1 MALQSLNIEYR
12 LRLSI
17 KIMERYQRQIII
29 SQFGLEGQEK
39 LASAKVLVVG
49 AGGLGCPVLM
59 YLAAAGIGQLGIV
72 DQDVV
77 SLSNLHRQILYKT
90 EDIGLPKVQR
100 AAFYLN
106 QMNPEVNITTYLSM
120 LSTENALAII
130 DNYDIVVDAT
140 DNFPSRYMINDACVI
155 LGKPLIYG
163 AVSNFEGQVAVFNA
177 DLGDDKRSSNYR
189 DIFPNPP
196 MENEIDNCAE
206 IGVLG
211 VLPGTIGCIQASEVI
226 KLITGIGK
234 PLTNQLQTVNLLTNH
249 WQTFNIKSSGGHLK
263 KIPSDKLAFKNHD
276 YNLLCDADTT
286 LTLKTTDFHH
296 YWDRDDVAIVDVREL
311 SEIPEI
317 NSFNHL
323 KYPLSTWERS
333 VPVFEQS
340 TIVLFCQSGKRS
352 LEAAKIL
359 TTKYAMKTIL
369 SLEKGILNWQNN
381 FNNHQI

>member
-1 MALQSLNIEYR
+1 
-12 LRLSI
+12 
-17 KIMERYQRQIII
+17 MERYQRQIIL
-29 SQFGLEGQEK
+29 SQLGTEGQAK

-49 AGGLGCPVLM
+49 AGGLGSPVLM
-59 YLAAAGIGQLGIV
+59 YLAAAGVGHLGIV
-72 DQDVV
+72 DDDVV
-77 SLSNLHRQILYKT
+77 SLSNLQRQILYKT
-90 EDIGLPKVQR
+90 DDIGLPKVDR
-100 AAFYLN
+100 AAHYLN
-106 QMNPEVNITTYLSM
+106 QMNPEVNVTTYLSM

-140 DNFPSRYMINDACVI
+140 DNFPSRYMINDACF
-155 LGKPLIYG
+155 LLEKPLVYG
-163 AVSNFEGQVAVFNA
+163 AVSNFEGQVAVFNVTTDNGTKSA
-177 DLGDDKRSSNYR
+177 HYR
-189 DIFPNPP
+189 DIFPDPP
-196 MENEIDNCAE
+196 MENEIGNCAE

-226 KLITGIGK
+226 KLITGIGN

-249 WQTFNIKSSGGHLK
+249 WQTFNIKSSGEHLK
-263 KIPSDKLAFKNHD
+263 KIPSDKVAFKNHD
-276 YNLLCDADTT
+276 YKLLCDGDTT
-286 LTLKTTDFHH
+286 LTLKTIDFHH
-296 YWDRDDVAIVDVREL
+296 YLDRDDVAIVDVREL

-323 KYPLSTWERS
+323 KYPLSTWEKS

-352 LEAAKIL
+352 LEAAKTL